1 MDLGGQRRK
10 GCQLSGDLMEGR
22 GSLCA
27 GAGGGGAGRQQVSC
41 ELAPCVIEIGVE
53 RETGVAR
60 GGPGKPPEVL
70 LRHFIFVFLAM
81 TLALGFFIFWHGFI
95 ELDFTVPYNSPT

>member
-1 MDLGGQRRK
+1 M
-10 GCQLSGDLMEGR
+10 
-22 GSLCA
+22 SL
-27 GAGGGGAGRQQVSC
+27 RL
-41 ELAPCVIEIGVE
+41 EW

-70 LRHFIFVFLAM
+70 LRHFIFVFLAL
-81 TLALGFFIFWHGFI
+81 TLALGFLIFWPGCI